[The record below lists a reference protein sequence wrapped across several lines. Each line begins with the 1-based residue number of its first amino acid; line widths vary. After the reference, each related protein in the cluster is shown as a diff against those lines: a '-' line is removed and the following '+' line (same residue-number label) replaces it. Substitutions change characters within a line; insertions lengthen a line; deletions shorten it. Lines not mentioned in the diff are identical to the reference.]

1 MRGKDLDKGKYD
13 IPWEARE
20 PVYTFEDG
28 WTIEKVQTP
37 ADLALEG
44 ELMYHCAR
52 DHAFW
57 VNKGVEVFFSLRTDI
72 GVPKAT
78 IYCKPVEFFKVE
90 QPEDKEHFD
99 SYGYKF
105 GNEIDGLPAVYKST
119 HYETYYKDILF
130 TFTFEDREL
139 YLNHMSGSGKEEYVA
154 RVKEWLATLGA
165 NGAGFDHWN
174 GGYGIGEDY
183 DDGYDDE
190 IPY

>member
-78 IYCKPVEFFKVE
+78 IYCKPVEFFKVD
-90 QPEDKEHFD
+90 QPEDAQI
-99 SYGYKF
+99 GYSAYAN
-105 GNEIDGLPAVYKST
+105 GNEIDGLRAGYKST
-119 HYETYYKDILF
+119 HYETYYNGIKF

-139 YLNHMSGSGKEEYVA
+139 YVNHMSGGKEEYVA
-154 RVKEWLATLGA
+154 RVKEWLASLGA
-165 NGAGFDHWN
+165 SGESFDSWR